1 MSPHPDPTN
10 RPEHAPEVVMD
21 AHGFYWRRWPDGT
34 LSIPPTS
41 TNNDPMAEPL
51 TIYRVAAKDWGSA
64 SRPVPSLSDGLD
76 APALDQ
82 PRPKSVNDPVSSGPT
97 FFGASPVPVSSGG
110 HEAADL
116 REMFTSYGMT
126 PDPPAPVSGGDEEAA
141 AHPCSR
147 PSGGHDWGQDNPAG
161 APNRHVCVNCGEV
174 HHGDLRDAP
183 RGPLAVPPVPEGGDG
198 AVARARALA
207 THGVDYCHRNCRVGA
222 CACQDAAAP
231 APSEDGDAPMSR
243 EAAQALCAEQ
253 MRLMTVVQKLR
264 EAVTAEHDRA
274 VAGFRDGASN
284 GAVASAMLRLLA
296 VLDALSAS
304 SDTPEGR
311 EALSAEDREWLIY
324 ALENFSRTLIH
335 SDQREHTERLI
346 ARFTTE
352 GESDHD

>member
-1 MSPHPDPTN
+1 
-10 RPEHAPEVVMD
+10 
-21 AHGFYWRRWPDGT
+21 
-34 LSIPPTS
+34 
-41 TNNDPMAEPL
+41 
-51 TIYRVAAKDWGSA
+51 
-64 SRPVPSLSDGLD
+64 
-76 APALDQ
+76 
-82 PRPKSVNDPVSSGPT
+82 
-97 FFGASPVPVSSGG
+97 
-110 HEAADL
+110 
-116 REMFTSYGMT
+116 
-126 PDPPAPVSGGDEEAA
+126 
-141 AHPCSR
+141 
-147 PSGGHDWGQDNPAG
+147 
-161 APNRHVCVNCGEV
+161 
-174 HHGDLRDAP
+174 
-183 RGPLAVPPVPEGGDG
+183 
-198 AVARARALA
+198 
-207 THGVDYCHRNCRVGA
+207 
-222 CACQDAAAP
+222 
-231 APSEDGDAPMSR
+231 MSR